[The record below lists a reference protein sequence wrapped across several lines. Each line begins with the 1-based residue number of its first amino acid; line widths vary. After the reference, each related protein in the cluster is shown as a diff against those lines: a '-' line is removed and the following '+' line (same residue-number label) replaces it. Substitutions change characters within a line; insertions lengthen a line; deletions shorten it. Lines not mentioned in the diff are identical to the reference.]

1 MGSPTR
7 AGNGLF
13 GLVAAS
19 ACALVVPTIAFVDGQ
34 SQQAQRG
41 WQTGNN
47 LLTIRV
53 KCHKLIAREWAQK
66 SDVNAAVSGDQSDPS
81 NTDGLKATLAGSTI
95 LQNSQNPILADA
107 GGRVVFSGAEENAAS
122 PVARQELQRCIAQK
136 LDRILAFRYLDPS
149 AAYGWICHNTH
160 IFAIGAIAAV
170 PDPGAQKP
178 VQGWIFHFSQ
188 LAANADDPP
197 LLHAFR
203 TIRNELS
210 LDGPAAP
217 LLRFGAEGLSVMAAP
232 VFSISEFEPPSAPWR
247 LHQSVPWRE
256 LLLRYGVDVL
266 VPWFILSCGLAVV
279 GVLRFQTLRRGQQ
292 VDRRNSLTAP
302 KAFRSPRW
310 SGLPESSQ
318 PTPELAEV
326 VPLLAGLQK
335 ANPTP
340 LLVVLTPL
348 IRAFDHSV
356 SSSISAQTRLLAL
369 LAEGFAITF
378 PAAML
383 CRSQEL
389 TDA

>member
-1 MGSPTR
+1 M
-7 AGNGLF
+7 
-13 GLVAAS
+13 
-19 ACALVVPTIAFVDGQ
+19 
-34 SQQAQRG
+34 
-41 WQTGNN
+41 
-47 LLTIRV
+47 
-53 KCHKLIAREWAQK
+53 
-66 SDVNAAVSGDQSDPS
+66 
-81 NTDGLKATLAGSTI
+81 
-95 LQNSQNPILADA
+95 
-107 GGRVVFSGAEENAAS
+107 
-122 PVARQELQRCIAQK
+122 
-136 LDRILAFRYLDPS
+136 
-149 AAYGWICHNTH
+149 
-160 IFAIGAIAAV
+160 
-170 PDPGAQKP
+170 
-178 VQGWIFHFSQ
+178 
-188 LAANADDPP
+188 
-197 LLHAFR
+197 
-203 TIRNELS
+203 
-210 LDGPAAP
+210 
-217 LLRFGAEGLSVMAAP
+217 
-232 VFSISEFEPPSAPWR
+232 
-247 LHQSVPWRE
+247 PWRE

-326 VPLLAGLQK
+326 VPLLAVLQK